1 MRPFLVASICF
12 VFVSA
17 ALQAEDSSN
26 VQQALKQVERAPED
40 AKTQLGPQTAETT
53 ILTTARSL
61 RLQNQHSAAAD
72 IYAHFLTD
80 FPKSSRLF
88 EARFWLAK
96 SLFASQKWEDAASAF
111 TEFLKHHSDQ
121 RVFSKQ
127 AKEDRVHCWKLR
139 QKQDPKA
146 VSSLKDALKDQDE
159 AIRILAALALAE
171 NRDAYGRLVLEQG
184 LNNANFSEQCGL
196 ALWRLGIRSQPR
208 PGEGGE
214 ASQARMLIVRVKTAD
229 NSFEMRVPISFVA
242 GLEKNL
248 PIEVREELERNG
260 ADISGLAK
268 LSATAT
274 KGQVLFEFKGDNKKT
289 RVVISVD

>member
-1 MRPFLVASICF
+1 MRPFLFPSICF

-17 ALQAEDSSN
+17 ALQAQDSRN
-26 VQQALKQVERAPED
+26 VQQALKQAERALKD
-40 AKTQLGPQTAETT
+40 ANTQLGPQTAETT
-53 ILTTARSL
+53 ILATARSL
-61 RLQNQHSAAAD
+61 RLQNQHSVAAD
-72 IYAHFLTD
+72 LYAQFLTA

-96 SLFASQKWEDAASAF
+96 SLFTSQKWEEAASAF

-127 AKEDRVHCWKLR
+127 AKEDRVHCWKLQ

-146 VSSLKDALKDQDE
+146 VSGLKDALKDQDE

-171 NRDAYGRLVLEQG
+171 NRDASGRLVLEQG

-208 PGEGGE
+208 PGEGD
-214 ASQARMLIVRVKTAD
+214 ASGARMLIVRVKTVD